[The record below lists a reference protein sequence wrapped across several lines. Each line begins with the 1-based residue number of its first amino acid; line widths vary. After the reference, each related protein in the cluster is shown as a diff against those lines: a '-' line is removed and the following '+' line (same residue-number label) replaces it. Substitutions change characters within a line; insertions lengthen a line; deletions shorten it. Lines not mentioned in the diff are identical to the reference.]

1 MTSVY
6 TVCLCLDKFYYHVL
20 MALLRQEQYDVRNTR
35 RLKGVCSFHDRLTII
50 GQSILVHWLIM
61 PQQPIRKYINY
72 HFISAEKRSTGAN
85 NPMFRY
91 FTLKQRH
98 SVKSCW
104 FQYLG
109 YRLLFRQ
116 NKIIDDINQYWC
128 HDIVFLSA
136 TVVFNK
142 HSVLKKF
149 VFCGHTISI

>member
-1 MTSVY
+1 
-6 TVCLCLDKFYYHVL
+6 
-20 MALLRQEQYDVRNTR
+20 
-35 RLKGVCSFHDRLTII
+35 
-50 GQSILVHWLIM
+50 
-61 PQQPIRKYINY
+61 
-72 HFISAEKRSTGAN
+72 
-85 NPMFRY
+85 MFRY